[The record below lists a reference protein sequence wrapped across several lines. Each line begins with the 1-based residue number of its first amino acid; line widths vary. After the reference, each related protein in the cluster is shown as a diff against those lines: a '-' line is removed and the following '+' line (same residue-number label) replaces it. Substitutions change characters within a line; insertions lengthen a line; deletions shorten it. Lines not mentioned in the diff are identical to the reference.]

1 MSLELKWLWTDFS
14 VGNSF
19 VRCPLSWES
28 HNPPHF
34 LCVFYKTSSW
44 QVVSVHG
51 KRSSSAAEACGS
63 LSQSSLSAHA
73 DTRTFLPNQDINQA
87 DLSTKYPLSGPD
99 GSPGPSRVPPRA
111 TNTRTVLALSAKPV
125 SLVPSREYCWRARN
139 DRSPG

>member
-1 MSLELKWLWTDFS
+1 MALDRLLFGEFVCEVSS
-14 VGNSF
+14 VLGIP
-19 VRCPLSWES
+19 R
-28 HNPPHF
+28 HF

-73 DTRTFLPNQDINQA
+73 DTRTFLPNQEINQA
-87 DLSTKYPLSGPD
+87 DTISTKCPLLGPD
-99 GSPGPSRVPPRA
+99 KSPGPSLVPPRA
-111 TNTRTVLALSAKPV
+111 TNTRTVLALSAKPM